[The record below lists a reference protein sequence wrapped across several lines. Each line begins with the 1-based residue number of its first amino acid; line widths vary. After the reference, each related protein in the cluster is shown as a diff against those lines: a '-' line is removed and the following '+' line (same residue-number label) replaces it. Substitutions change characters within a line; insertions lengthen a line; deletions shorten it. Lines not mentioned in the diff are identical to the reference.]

1 MNKSNSIDKLLLLF
15 IVSIILLFLLN
26 ANKLQTVITDTGVL
40 WFSGVFPSLF
50 IFFVATSFL
59 IKSNIISPSSSR
71 GIYLLS
77 LLSGAPVSTKCVCE
91 MYKLGGVGKNEAQA
105 LLGISSTASAGFI
118 LGVVGTTFF
127 RSEIIGAILL
137 ASSYTSALL
146 TYFITGGNSINFRR
160 KAHINNEKQTTL
172 SYVFC
177 SSIKD
182 SLFAVLNIGAY
193 MIVFAVFM
201 EIIFIVLNI
210 FNVEISNAIKLIVS
224 GAFEIT
230 ISSELCSNLFHQY
243 PFIATILCSMSLNFG
258 GICAFFQG
266 CEYITQTDLSV
277 SRYLISKCIQ
287 SIISAV
293 ICGGLYLA
301 IYNNAVTTSMTE
313 EFTKINQNT
322 YGNIIIYVILFMIV
336 IVSIEMKYNKGTSKN

>member
-1 MNKSNSIDKLLLLF
+1 MNKSKIMDKLLLLF
-15 IVSIILLFLLN
+15 IIATILLFLLN
-26 ANKLQTVITDTGVL
+26 ANRLQTVITDTGAL
-40 WFSGVFPSLF
+40 WFNGVFPSLF
-50 IFFVATSFL
+50 IFFTATSFL

-91 MYKLGGVGKNEAQA
+91 MYQLGGIGKNEAQA

-127 RSEIIGAILL
+127 RSEIIGVLLL
-137 ASSYTSALL
+137 ASSFISALL
-146 TYFITGGNSINFRR
+146 TYFLAGKNSINFKR
-160 KAHINNEKQTTL
+160 KAHTNKETQKSL
-172 SYVFC
+172 SFAFC

-193 MIVFAVFM
+193 MIVFSVFI
-201 EIIFIVLNI
+201 EVIFIVLSY
-210 FNVEISNAIKLIVS
+210 FNVGTSTVLRLIVS
-224 GAFEIT
+224 GIFEIT
-230 ISSELCSNLFHQY
+230 ISSELCSSLFNQY
-243 PFIATILCSMSLNFG
+243 PLLATLLCSMILNFG

-287 SIISAV
+287 SVISAV
-293 ICGGLYLA
+293 IYGGLYLT
-301 IYNNAVTTSMTE
+301 IYDNAVTTSMTV

-322 YGNIIIYVILFMIV
+322 YGNIIVYVILFMIV
-336 IVSIEMKYNKGTSKN
+336 IISIEMKYNKGNC